1 MKIASYIPFTQKIPS
16 NDQYTDFLLDI
27 LTKLEEGEVVQLSK
41 KERKKLVEI
50 LDCSFNQVEI
60 LDKEEENTPFY
71 AGESVFKKGKK

>member
-1 MKIASYIPFTQKIPS
+1 MEINSYISFTQKIPS

-27 LTKLEEGEVVQLSK
+27 LSDLAEGKNVKLKKNDMAKLE
-41 KERKKLVEI
+41 EI

-71 AGESVFKKGKK
+71 AADPIFK